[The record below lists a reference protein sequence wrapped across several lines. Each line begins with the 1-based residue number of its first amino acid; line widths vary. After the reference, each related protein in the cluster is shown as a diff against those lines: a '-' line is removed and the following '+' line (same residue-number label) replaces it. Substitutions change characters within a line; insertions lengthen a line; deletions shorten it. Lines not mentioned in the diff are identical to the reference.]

1 MLDLDLPQKFYLVFL
16 SLGSFLQFL
25 DPQFVLPDFF
35 IALFL
40 DFLLIG
46 IDDGFYPGIAV
57 DFLLGKN
64 LVLLDLLVLGIQDN
78 SELAFQLGLPV
89 LVLDQLRFLDC

>member
-16 SLGSFLQFL
+16 SLGSFLQLL

-35 IALFL
+35 VALLL
-40 DFLLIG
+40 DFLLVG
-46 IDDGFYPGIAV
+46 VDNGFYSRIAV

-64 LVLLDLLVLGIQDN
+64 LVLLDLLILGIQDN
-78 SELAFQLGLPV
+78 SELIFQLGLPV